1 MSTSLEGK
9 IRSLAIL
16 AACEV
21 AAMALWFSASAV
33 VPSMALEFPLSATQV
48 SLFTSMVQIGFVVGT
63 LLSAIFGLA
72 DRIDSRR
79 FFMVATIVAAAANG
93 TILLF
98 DPGSIPVYAMRFIT
112 GMCMAGVYP
121 VGMKMATTWAKGDLG
136 LLVAILVGALTLGSA
151 SPHLFNAFGGLDWRF
166 TIIAT
171 SCVALIAAVCIN
183 FVQLGPQGRKAPK
196 FDPQHFIK
204 AFKTPSIRLANLG
217 YLGHMWE
224 LYAMWAWIGVFLD
237 ASFRINAAGFDPAFL
252 ARSTTF
258 IVIGVGGV
266 AGCLVGGWLSDR
278 YGRTW
283 LTMWAM
289 GASGLCAILVGSLF
303 GAHPILVGVVCLI
316 WGITVIADSAQFSAS
331 VTELSEPELIGTML
345 TIQTCAGFLLTL
357 ITIHLMPV
365 IVETAGWQVAF
376 GCLAIGPAFGV
387 WAMGRLRTLPDS
399 LKLAHGKR

>member
-121 VGMKMATTWAKGDLG
+121 V
-136 LLVAILVGALTLGSA
+136 
-151 SPHLFNAFGGLDWRF
+151 
-166 TIIAT
+166 
-171 SCVALIAAVCIN
+171 
-183 FVQLGPQGRKAPK
+183 
-196 FDPQHFIK
+196 
-204 AFKTPSIRLANLG
+204 
-217 YLGHMWE
+217 
-224 LYAMWAWIGVFLD
+224 
-237 ASFRINAAGFDPAFL
+237 
-252 ARSTTF
+252 
-258 IVIGVGGV
+258 
-266 AGCLVGGWLSDR
+266 
-278 YGRTW
+278 
-283 LTMWAM
+283 
-289 GASGLCAILVGSLF
+289 
-303 GAHPILVGVVCLI
+303 
-316 WGITVIADSAQFSAS
+316 
-331 VTELSEPELIGTML
+331 
-345 TIQTCAGFLLTL
+345 
-357 ITIHLMPV
+357 
-365 IVETAGWQVAF
+365 
-376 GCLAIGPAFGV
+376 
-387 WAMGRLRTLPDS
+387 
-399 LKLAHGKR
+399 